1 MNFNDN
7 SLISNMDKKLAEMD
21 TDELMMFLEE
31 AEKKASELEV
41 TVDYYIAEFC

>member
-1 MNFNDN
+1 MNSNDN
-7 SLISNMDKKLAEMD
+7 FLMNNMDKKLAEMD

-31 AEKKASELEV
+31 AEKRASELEL

>member
-1 MNFNDN
+1 
-7 SLISNMDKKLAEMD
+7 MDKKLAEMD